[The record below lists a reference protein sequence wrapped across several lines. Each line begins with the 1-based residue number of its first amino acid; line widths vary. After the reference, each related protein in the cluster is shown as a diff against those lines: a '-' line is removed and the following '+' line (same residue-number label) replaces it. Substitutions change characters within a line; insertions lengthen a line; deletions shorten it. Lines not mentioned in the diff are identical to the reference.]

1 MLLNIKG
8 LSEAKIMKMVDACKQ
23 MTPSST
29 WRCATEVAEEVSYH
43 KEMLHFEAAQLWLQH
58 FNSQKVGVRC

>member
-8 LSEAKIMKMVDACKQ
+8 LSEAKISKMVDACKQ

-29 WRCATEVAEEVSYH
+29 WRCATEVAEEVRSCTH
-43 KEMLHFEAAQLWLQH
+43 SCRACLLVNFSLHTPLC
-58 FNSQKVGVRC
+58 VI